1 MTRHTRI
8 LMSCIY
14 WAFALYLLLPLALMM
29 LMGFKD
35 ARFIGFPI
43 TSWTLDWYI
52 GVFAD
57 RQVMFT
63 FGYSTLIAILS
74 TVIALVVGTWIAV
87 TLTGRAFFGRAV
99 ILGLTLLPAVIPGVI
114 SAIAFRIY
122 ARVLGIEPGMW
133 AIIWSHAVH
142 NVPFVVLV
150 VMARLSTLPR
160 SQAEAA
166 RDLGADPLVVFFRIT
181 MPYLTPAMIGAGVFC
196 MLLSFDDFVRSYFL
210 GGYDPTL
217 PVLIFA
223 KLRSGMS
230 PEVNAIST
238 VVLVL
243 TAVLGIW
250 AERSMRRIKK
260 QANR

>member
-1 MTRHTRI
+1 MTRNTRI
-8 LMSCIY
+8 LMTCIY
-14 WAFALYLLLPLALMM
+14 SAFVLYLLLPLALMM
-29 LMGFKD
+29 VMGFKD
-35 ARFIGFPI
+35 SKFIGFPI
-43 TSWTLDWYI
+43 QSWTLEWYK

-57 RQVMFT
+57 REVLST
-63 FGYSTLIAILS
+63 FVYSTVIGILSTLIAL
-74 TVIALVVGTWIAV
+74 AVGTWIAV

-133 AIIWSHAVH
+133 AIIWSHAIH

-150 VMARLSTLPR
+150 VMARLSTLPK
-160 SQAEAA
+160 SYSEAA
-166 RDLGADPLVVFFRIT
+166 RDLGADPLVAFFRVT
-181 MPYLTPAMIGAGVFC
+181 VPYLTPAMIGAGIFC
-196 MLLSFDDFVRSYFL
+196 MLLSFDDFVRSFFL
-210 GGYDPTL
+210 GGYEPTL

-238 VVLVL
+238 VVLLL

-250 AERSMRRIKK
+250 AERSMRRLNK
-260 QANR
+260 